1 MEWNDMGFSMWPF
14 PALAIPVHDPKIQNI
29 LCSIDVFSF
38 SSNFFHV
45 LSENGSVNY
54 LSTLSK

>member
-1 MEWNDMGFSMWPF
+1 MGFSMWPF